1 MSYVAKN
8 QRPGRISL
16 LFTNIYCWLRGWD
29 SDCVRSLKTKNL
41 MDYWFLTI
49 RSIRTKTPVETRIE
63 HAARS
68 LATSVS
74 GIEATR
80 EREGESLD
88 ARTPDRPG
96 PS

>member
-1 MSYVAKN
+1 MAERVGFERC
-8 QRPGRISL
+8 Q
-16 LFTNIYCWLRGWD
+16 
-29 SDCVRSLKTKNL
+29 VLKTSNL
-41 MDYWFLTI
+41 SGFSFLSIRQI
-49 RSIRTKTPVETRIE
+49 RSKTLVETRIE